1 MKTRLKLSQITPWE
15 KNPRSISKENF
26 DRLKKSIEE
35 DPAMLEAR
43 PLMVNHK
50 GSKYILYG
58 GNMRLKAM
66 LELWWEEAPCHV
78 FEDAD
83 EKTMIKRAFRDNM
96 EYGEWSHNLIGQFF
110 SKDDILNMHL
120 PVFNMGFDFDKI
132 NFVLPDKSKD
142 QDAIEDD
149 VPPLDDKGDIIV
161 EPGDIY
167 RLGKHVLFCGSCTW
181 DLKKLFGKNE
191 QARAVFTDPPYW
203 VSYKGTNNP
212 NGKAWD
218 IIEWDN
224 LRGDELFDLLL
235 GACKNIAKYTVES
248 PAFYCCYASKNHIQF
263 ETAIIKAGMMVRQQ
277 LIWAKHMVLGHSD
290 YHWAHEPI
298 LYCSKEK
305 SPEVWN
311 ADRTRT
317 TQLRA
322 MKTIEEIQKMSKN
335 DLVDTLK
342 EIYNASTV
350 LDIKK
355 DPAKDYI
362 HPTQNPVAL
371 PELCIKNSS
380 YPEDIIFEPFCGSGS
395 TLIACEKSG
404 RQCRACEIDPQY
416 VQQIIKRYSKYT
428 FGVSPIECLNRKVDL
443 NPLFIDLDEEIDE

>member
-1 MKTRLKLSQITPWE
+1 
-15 KNPRSISKENF
+15 
-26 DRLKKSIEE
+26 
-35 DPAMLEAR
+35 
-43 PLMVNHK
+43 
-50 GSKYILYG
+50 
-58 GNMRLKAM
+58 
-66 LELWWEEAPCHV
+66 
-78 FEDAD
+78 
-83 EKTMIKRAFRDNM
+83 
-96 EYGEWSHNLIGQFF
+96 
-110 SKDDILNMHL
+110 
-120 PVFNMGFDFDKI
+120 
-132 NFVLPDKSKD
+132 
-142 QDAIEDD
+142 
-149 VPPLDDKGDIIV
+149 
-161 EPGDIY
+161 
-167 RLGKHVLFCGSCTW
+167 
-181 DLKKLFGKNE
+181 
-191 QARAVFTDPPYW
+191 
-203 VSYKGTNNP
+203 
-212 NGKAWD
+212 
-218 IIEWDN
+218 
-224 LRGDELFDLLL
+224 
-235 GACKNIAKYTVES
+235 
-248 PAFYCCYASKNHIQF
+248 
-263 ETAIIKAGMMVRQQ
+263 MVRQQ